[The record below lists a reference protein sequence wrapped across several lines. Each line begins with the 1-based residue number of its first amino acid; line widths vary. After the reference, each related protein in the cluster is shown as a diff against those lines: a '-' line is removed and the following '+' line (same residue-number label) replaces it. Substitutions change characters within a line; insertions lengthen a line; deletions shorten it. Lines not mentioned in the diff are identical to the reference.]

1 METRKYLTEK
11 ETALMLSVSVYTL
24 RAHRQK
30 NKGIPYVKIGRAVRY
45 ALSDVLA
52 FMNNHRISFEITKAE
67 EEELILRIGELGG
80 KGLGLGSIRIQLR
93 LTEKQFLR
101 LYARGLELGLFEPFS
116 SDDVILAKHLPLSL
130 RKALGLNSE
139 DSVQVISKNDEILL
153 KKFIIN

>member
-1 METRKYLTEK
+1 MSASLKGRVCLHSLTFRVAIFLNRGRTMSAEKTEK
-11 ETALMLSVSVYTL
+11 PK
-24 RAHRQK
+24 RRHR
-30 NKGIPYVKIGRAVRY
+30 
-45 ALSDVLA
+45 L
-52 FMNNHRISFEITKAE
+52 TKAE

-80 KGLGLGSIRIQLR
+80 KGLGLGSISIQPR

-139 DSVQVISKNDEILL
+139 DSVQVISKNDEIIL

>member
-1 METRKYLTEK
+1 MLVEKTENPK
-11 ETALMLSVSVYTL
+11 
-24 RAHRQK
+24 RRHR
-30 NKGIPYVKIGRAVRY
+30 
-45 ALSDVLA
+45 L
-52 FMNNHRISFEITKAE
+52 TKAE

-80 KGLGLGSIRIQLR
+80 KGLGLGCIRAQLR

-139 DSVQVISKNDEILL
+139 DSVQVISKNDEIIL
-153 KKFIIN
+153 KKLIIN

>member
-1 METRKYLTEK
+1 MSASLKGRVCLHSLTFRVAIFLNRGRTMSAEKTEK
-11 ETALMLSVSVYTL
+11 PK
-24 RAHRQK
+24 RRHR
-30 NKGIPYVKIGRAVRY
+30 
-45 ALSDVLA
+45 L
-52 FMNNHRISFEITKAE
+52 TKAE

-139 DSVQVISKNDEILL
+139 DSVQVISKNDEIIL

>member
-1 METRKYLTEK
+1 MLVEKTENPK
-11 ETALMLSVSVYTL
+11 
-24 RAHRQK
+24 RRHR
-30 NKGIPYVKIGRAVRY
+30 
-45 ALSDVLA
+45 L
-52 FMNNHRISFEITKAE
+52 TKAE

-80 KGLGLGSIRIQLR
+80 KGLGLGCIRAQLR

-101 LYARGLELGLFEPFS
+101 LYARGLELGLFEPCS

-139 DSVQVISKNDEILL
+139 DSVQVISKNDEIIL

>member
-1 METRKYLTEK
+1 MSASLTGRVCLYSLTFRVAIFLNRGRTMSAEKTEK
-11 ETALMLSVSVYTL
+11 PK
-24 RAHRQK
+24 RRHR
-30 NKGIPYVKIGRAVRY
+30 
-45 ALSDVLA
+45 L
-52 FMNNHRISFEITKAE
+52 TKAE

-139 DSVQVISKNDEILL
+139 DSVQVISKNDEIIL

>member
-1 METRKYLTEK
+1 MSASLTGRVCLYSLTFRVAIFLKRGRTMSAEKTEK
-11 ETALMLSVSVYTL
+11 PK
-24 RAHRQK
+24 RRHR
-30 NKGIPYVKIGRAVRY
+30 
-45 ALSDVLA
+45 L
-52 FMNNHRISFEITKAE
+52 TKAE

-139 DSVQVISKNDEILL
+139 DSVQVISKNDEIIL